1 MESKKIELEELKRFW
16 KGKRVFI
23 TGHTGFKGSWLSI
36 ILDLLGAQI
45 TGYALRPEKKSLF
58 NEAKIN
64 QIIYKNFYNN
74 ILDSKNLSKAIKQ
87 SNADILIH
95 MAAQP
100 LVKYSYNHP
109 EETFKTNA
117 IGTLNILCNLK
128 NNKSIKSTIIVTTD
142 KVYKIKNKREYKE
155 NDELGGHDPYSSSK
169 VCAEIITQSF
179 ISSFKDNHQNLNKI
193 STARSGNVIG
203 GGDYSKDR
211 LIPDILKNIKYKNKL
226 IIRNPNAIRPWQHV
240 IEPVIGYLLLAQK
253 QYESKLIKLSKT
265 WNFGPSNK
273 NFKSV
278 IHIVKKI
285 DKSKK
290 LKLMIEKKKKFH
302 ETKILLLD
310 SSKAHKYL
318 GWSAKWDLDKSLD
331 KIIEWEQESKKTRNV
346 RKVCENQILTY
357 FN

>member
-1 MESKKIELEELKRFW
+1 MESKKIEIKELKNFW

-36 ILDLLGAQI
+36 LLNLLGAQI
-45 TGYALRPEKKSLF
+45 IGYSLRPEKKSLF
-58 NEAKIN
+58 NEAKVN
-64 QIIYKNFYNN
+64 QILYKNYYNN

-100 LVKYSYNHP
+100 LVKYSYDHP
-109 EETFKTNA
+109 DDTFKTNA
-117 IGTLNILCNLK
+117 IGTLNILSNLK
-128 NNKSIKSTIIVTTD
+128 NTKSIKSAIIVTTD
-142 KVYKIKNKREYKE
+142 KVYKINNKRKYKE
-155 NDELGGHDPYSSSK
+155 GDELGGHDPYSSSK
-169 VCAEIITQSF
+169 VCAEIITHSF
-179 ISSFKDNHQNLNKI
+179 ISSFKNNHQNLNRI

-203 GGDYSKDR
+203 GGDYSKDG
-211 LIPDILKNIKYKNKL
+211 LIPDILKNIKYKKKL
-226 IIRNPNAIRPWQHV
+226 IIRNPKAIRPWQHV
-240 IEPVIGYLLLAQK
+240 VEPIIGYLLLAQK
-253 QYESKLIKLSKT
+253 QYENKLIKLSKS

-278 IHIVKKI
+278 IHIVKKV
-285 DKSKK
+285 DKFKK
-290 LKLMIEKKKKFH
+290 LKLIIEKKKKFH

-310 SSKAHKYL
+310 SSKAQKYL

-331 KIIEWEQESKKTRNV
+331 KITEWEQESKEIKNI
-346 RKVCENQILTY
+346 RKVCESQILSY

>member
-169 VCAEIITQSF
+169 VCAEII
-179 ISSFKDNHQNLNKI
+179 ISSSIFLN
-193 STARSGNVIG
+193 
-203 GGDYSKDR
+203 
-211 LIPDILKNIKYKNKL
+211 
-226 IIRNPNAIRPWQHV
+226 
-240 IEPVIGYLLLAQK
+240 
-253 QYESKLIKLSKT
+253 
-265 WNFGPSNK
+265 
-273 NFKSV
+273 
-278 IHIVKKI
+278 
-285 DKSKK
+285 
-290 LKLMIEKKKKFH
+290 
-302 ETKILLLD
+302 
-310 SSKAHKYL
+310 
-318 GWSAKWDLDKSLD
+318 
-331 KIIEWEQESKKTRNV
+331 
-346 RKVCENQILTY
+346 
-357 FN
+357 